1 MESTTLEQ
9 AVESIIENPEAQ
21 AEEQNL
27 DEVEG
32 QEVSDDEAVIEAEG
46 LDDTEELSSEDD
58 GEIDYEE
65 PEAEDAEPDQEML
78 YTVKIDG
85 VEEKWTLEELKRDA
99 SGQKAI
105 NNRFQEIAKI
115 RKEFEQ
121 KEAEVA
127 KQIQSSLDLADRL
140 QKNGMTPPTQ
150 PNSEDYSD
158 DPIGYMQA
166 KILFDEAKSE
176 YDQTM
181 YQVQVQ
187 RQQQELQQ
195 QQAQAQAEQT
205 YLQEQ
210 AAILIERIPEIA
222 DPEKGDA
229 IKKALSDTGVAY
241 GFSEQEMSMVV
252 DARYIDALNDAR
264 KWRNLVS
271 KRKATQSK
279 GGKARPVVKAGTK
292 KQKSSGVEVARN
304 KAQQRL
310 AKTGSIED
318 AISLMLNND

>member
-1 MESTTLEQ
+1 M
-9 AVESIIENPEAQ
+9 IEVTVDGEKQ
-21 AEEQNL
+21 YWT
-27 DEVEG
+27 
-32 QEVSDDEAVIEAEG
+32 EAE
-46 LDDTEELSSEDD
+46 L
-58 GEIDYEE
+58 
-65 PEAEDAEPDQEML
+65 Q
-78 YTVKIDG
+78 
-85 VEEKWTLEELKRDA
+85 RDA
-99 SGQKAI
+99 AGQKAI
-105 NNRFQEIAKI
+105 NKRFQEIAKI

-140 QKNGMTPPTQ
+140 QRNGMTPPTQ
-150 PNSEDYSD
+150 PNSENYSD

-166 KILFDEAKSE
+166 KILYDEAKSE

-187 RQQQELQQ
+187 RQQTELQQ

-279 GGKARPVVKAGTK
+279 GGNARPVVKAGTK